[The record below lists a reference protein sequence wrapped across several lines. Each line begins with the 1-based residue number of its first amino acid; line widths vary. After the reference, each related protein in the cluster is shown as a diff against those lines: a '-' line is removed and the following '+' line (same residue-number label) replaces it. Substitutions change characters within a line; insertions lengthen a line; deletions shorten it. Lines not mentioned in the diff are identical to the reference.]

1 MEEKEILR
9 DLVIDSLN
17 LSRKLIRESTE
28 LKLNKNTVYQRCIND
43 NCMKQYKLF
52 KYVKN
57 IECPTLDDLKFRRYD
72 EFESTSKNNFKIR
85 LVWESLIKKLK
96 LITKSFEIKKNKKDI
111 KNLFFSLFVI
121 SRDFYNVEFLNK
133 SMMN

>member
-28 LKLNKNTVYQRCIND
+28 LKLNKNTVYQSCIND
-43 NCMKQYKLF
+43 YCMKQYKLF

-57 IECPTLDDLKFRRYD
+57 MDCTTLDDLKLRRYILNIARSYLIILIYKK
-72 EFESTSKNNFKIR
+72 FLHLKIF
-85 LVWESLIKKLK
+85 LIKQEDALEM
-96 LITKSFEIKKNKKDI
+96 LDI
-111 KNLFFSLFVI
+111 KSLQLI
-121 SRDFYNVEFLNK
+121 SNYICFQ
-133 SMMN
+133 